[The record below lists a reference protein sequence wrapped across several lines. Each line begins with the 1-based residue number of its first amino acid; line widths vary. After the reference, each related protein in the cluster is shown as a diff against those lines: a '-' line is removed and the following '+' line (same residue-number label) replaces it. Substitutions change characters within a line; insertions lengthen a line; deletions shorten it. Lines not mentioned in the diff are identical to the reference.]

1 VAGMVINRDDG
12 TGEASAFAEQVG
24 IPVLSVIPANDDI
37 RRKSASYEII
47 GRPGSVWGPMFAELA
62 ENVGNSV
69 PIRPKPMT
77 QDELLGLF
85 SADSV
90 GRNVVLEPAT
100 QFDMCGKKDIVKQT
114 LEVVYDEV

>member
-1 VAGMVINRDDG
+1 
-12 TGEASAFAEQVG
+12 
-24 IPVLSVIPANDDI
+24 
-37 RRKSASYEII
+37 
-47 GRPGSVWGPMFAELA
+47 LA
-62 ENVGNSV
+62 ENVGTSQ

-85 SADSV
+85 SADVV

-100 QFDMCGKKDIVKQT
+100 QFDMCGKKETVKET